1 MSDLQQPFPRPDFS
15 VDFVCRYESEID
27 RAVVL
32 YAMGHYIEAVIGTR
46 DILFVKVPMEAINK
60 SFALNPLYPGD
71 EIEFRID
78 HRKNNIVQNEELTGD
93 DLPPIWSVL
102 TSATG
107 VNIITTIEPCK
118 FIVARDSFD
127 AFKELMSHV
136 EIAPKE
142 YNYVALESVHWNDTT
157 RVLRRD
163 IEFFVKGKKLFDDRG
178 LPYNRSYLLHGPP
191 GNGKT
196 TTIKAIARF
205 LNTKPKTFDF
215 SAARNAPDSDFLAW
229 VLGDSERMARN
240 EDSDEDDEGT
250 ARRGKRGRQSDDDA
264 KTPIRLLILEDIDR
278 LFPKDEPKQT
288 AVSLQA
294 VLQALDG
301 AVERRNTV
309 IIATAN
315 HPKSLDQQV
324 LARPGRFDKQ
334 VFYEQPTIELAFEF
348 LKRLFEGES
357 AVSDGVLRGACD
369 ELKGHSYAF
378 HKELF
383 ASAASYAIEDSR
395 TLLEDADVEKGLS
408 DLVTHI
414 DSVLI
419 KSERL
424 SLGF

>member
-1 MSDLQQPFPRPDFS
+1 MSDMQQPFPRPDFS

-46 DILFVKVPMEAINK
+46 DILFVKVPMEAVNK
-60 SFALNPLYPGD
+60 TFALNPMYPGD

-78 HRKNNIVQNEELTGD
+78 HRRNNVIQNEELSGD
-93 DLPPIWSVL
+93 ELPPIWSVL
-102 TSATG
+102 TSPNG

-142 YNYVALESVHWNDTT
+142 YNYAALNSVHWNETT
-157 RVLRRD
+157 RILRRD

-196 TTIKAIARF
+196 TTIRAIAKF
-205 LNTKPKTFDF
+205 LNAKPKTFDF
-215 SAARNAPDSDFLAW
+215 SASRNTPDGDFLSW
-229 VLGDSERMARN
+229 VLGESERIARN
-240 EDSDEDDEGT
+240 EDHDEDD
-250 ARRGKRGRQSDDDA
+250 APHRQKQRSDDES

-301 AVERRNTV
+301 AIERRNTV

-334 VFYEQPTIELAFEF
+334 VFYEQPTLELAHEF

-357 AVSDGVLRGACD
+357 DVSDEVLLRACN

-395 TLLEDADVEKGLS
+395 TTLEDADVEKGLS

-414 DSVLI
+414 DGVLL
-419 KSERL
+419 KSERVT
-424 SLGF
+424 LGIQ